1 MIALLLLLLLN
12 LLVVVVVVVLRL
24 LLLAVG
30 AFDSVKAVLIPGLR
44 SAKPRVLARGSVL
57 KFLHD
62 CEAKG
67 FCISICTVS

>member
-12 LLVVVVVVVLRL
+12 LLVVAVVVLR